1 MLLLSLTFRKE
12 LKLKLMSKLTDE
24 NCIALI
30 CNGEFNAIPDFKIGR
45 LFESFFENINY
56 NVVTIDGKKYVD
68 FTGEAEC
75 DDEDATVLIRF
86 TIFEDEE
93 EFEISEVK
101 VGDRVLDEEET
112 IDLLEDIALT
122 SGADIEDLDT
132 GVDYIDDEDIYNT
145 DFNNYDYDDDIS
157 IDDDDDDDDENSE
170 SDDDDED
177 DD

>member
-1 MLLLSLTFRKE
+1 MGRLS
-12 LKLKLMSKLTDE
+12 DE

-30 CNGEFNAIPDFKIGR
+30 CNGEFNAIPNFKIGK

-56 NVVTIDGKKYVD
+56 NVVTINDQKYVD
-68 FTGEAEC
+68 FTGDAEC

-86 TIFEDEE
+86 TIFENEE

-101 VGDRVLDEEET
+101 IGDRILDEDET

-122 SGADIEDLDT
+122 AGAEIDDLDT
-132 GVDYIDDEDIYNT
+132 GIEMIDDDNMYN
-145 DFNNYDYDDDIS
+145 DEFDSYGYDDDIS
-157 IDDDDDDDDENSE
+157 IEDDDENNDEFNNDEFNNDEEDS
-170 SDDDDED
+170 ED